1 MFRIKEQ
8 KWENLDT
15 DIPTR
20 RILKIAKV
28 YEVSAV
34 NYPAYD
40 QTDISA
46 RDKSVL
52 DSAKQAVEEARAKE
66 NPKNQVE
73 IERLKIQILMKG

>member
-1 MFRIKEQ
+1 MK
-8 KWENLDT
+8 L
-15 DIPTR
+15 
-20 RILKIAKV
+20 
-28 YEVSAV
+28 V